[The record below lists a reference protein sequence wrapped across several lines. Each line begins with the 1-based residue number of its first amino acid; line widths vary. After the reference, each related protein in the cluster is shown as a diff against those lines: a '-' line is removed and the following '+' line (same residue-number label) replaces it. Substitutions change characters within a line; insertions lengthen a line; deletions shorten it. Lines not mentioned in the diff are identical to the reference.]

1 MSERR
6 SGERLLLAPP
16 GLGTLRVRQDVEV
29 KYLDAGI
36 GVVITQNTIPLGE
49 RLLLE
54 VPDERLSRAHAWLAH
69 AVSSRVVAGEGT
81 LRRET
86 HLWIARRTEDV
97 APPPEA
103 VASSVDRTV
112 MGSLLRRVPVRLVQ
126 ASRSGCLGESP
137 VPVEE
142 GTVGFIE
149 VRASHQSHTETV
161 RIVRTWRSV
170 GQIWPHRVAV
180 EFMTLTPPTP
190 DSLRGVAALMAVGTP
205 TRRIP

>member
-6 SGERLLLAPP
+6 CGERQLLSPP
-16 GLGTLRVRQDVEV
+16 GLGTLRVRQDVEI
-29 KYLDAGI
+29 KYLDTGI
-36 GVVITQNTIPLGE
+36 GVVIAQNTIPLGE

-54 VPDERLSRAHAWLAH
+54 IADERFSRPHAWLAH
-69 AVSSRVVAGEGT
+69 AVSSRVVAGAGT

-86 HLWIARRTEDV
+86 HLWIARRTEDG
-97 APPPEA
+97 APPLDA
-103 VASSVDRTV
+103 VASSGQKTV

-126 ASRSGCLGESP
+126 ASQSGCLGESP
-137 VPVEE
+137 APVEQ
-142 GTVGFIE
+142 GSVGFID
-149 VRASHQSHTETV
+149 VRTSHQSQTETV